1 MRSGEVSIAKL
12 DISANGP
19 ITVDCE
25 AATPGFEVS
34 VWSLRSDDPGCITVA
49 LCVHRAQALPPEV
62 SECVL
67 RFRLGSSVAYAL
79 QTVRNVYESTY
90 VG

>member
-12 DISANGP
+12 EVSANGS
-19 ITVDCE
+19 IAVDCE

-34 VWSLRSDDPGCITVA
+34 VWSLRTDDPSRITVA
-49 LCVHRAQALPPEV
+49 LCVSRAQILPPEV

-79 QTVRNVYESTY
+79 QTVRDVYESTY
-90 VG
+90 AG